1 MSTTGRKD
9 GLFIPALI
17 CAVLFVLTCWM
28 WAYYANLFISLPLGL
43 ISLML
48 WDRGRKTD
56 AARARYKWILY
67 LLIFGS
73 ALSLGVLLTLLAT
86 N

>member
-1 MSTTGRKD
+1 MNTHG
-9 GLFIPALI
+9 GNNALFIPALL
-17 CAVLFVLTCWM
+17 CAIFFALTSSI
-28 WAYYANLFISLPLGL
+28 WAYNAALFISLPAGL

-56 AARARYKWILY
+56 PRRARYKWVLY

-73 ALSLGVLLTLLAT
+73 ALSLGVLGVLLAT